1 LQGHVRADNQI
12 VGHLISTPKDNAED
26 RSINSNPGL
35 QDNAAAQDHDRNR
48 IGKVF

>member
-1 LQGHVRADNQI
+1 M

-26 RSINSNPGL
+26 RSSNSNPGLNPGL